1 MDIIEKLEKQ
11 YMEELS
17 QGREIPEFRPGDNIA
32 VNVRVKEG
40 SRERI
45 QTFEGVC
52 ISRSGEGLNKNFT
65 VRKISYGEGVE
76 RVFSIFS
83 PLIESIKVIK
93 KGRVRRSKLYYLRSR
108 RGKSARIAERQDLHS
123 KKSDKEKNEESADLA
138 EVPEEESAKEE

>member
-11 YMEELS
+11 YVDELS
-17 QGREIPEFRPGDNIA
+17 QGKEIPEFRPGDNIA

-45 QTFEGVC
+45 QIFEGVC
-52 ISRSGEGLNKNFT
+52 ISRSGEGLNQNFT

-76 RVFSIFS
+76 RVFSLLS

-93 KGRVRRSKLYYLRSR
+93 RGKVRRSKLYYLRSR
-108 RGKSARIAERQDLHS
+108 RGK
-123 KKSDKEKNEESADLA
+123 
-138 EVPEEESAKEE
+138 

>member
-11 YMEELS
+11 YVDELS
-17 QGREIPEFRPGDNIA
+17 QGKEIPEFRPGDNIA

-45 QTFEGVC
+45 QIFEGVC
-52 ISRSGEGLNKNFT
+52 ISRSGEGLNQNFT

-76 RVFSIFS
+76 RVFSLLS

-93 KGRVRRSKLYYLRSR
+93 KGKVRRSKLYYLRSR
-108 RGKSARIAERQDLHS
+108 RGKSARIAERQDLYS
-123 KKSDKEKNEESADLA
+123 KKSDKEKEESADLA

>member
-76 RVFSIFS
+76 RVFSLFS
-83 PLIESIKVIK
+83 PLVESLKVIK
-93 KGRVRRSKLYYLRSR
+93 KGRVRRSKLYYLRKLS
-108 RGKSARIAERQDLHS
+108 GKAANIRQKL
-123 KKSDKEKNEESADLA
+123 
-138 EVPEEESAKEE
+138 

>member
-11 YMEELS
+11 YTEELS
-17 QGREIPEFRPGDNIA
+17 QGKEIPEFRPGDNIA

-76 RVFSIFS
+76 RVFSLFS
-83 PLIESIKVIK
+83 PLVESLKVIK

-108 RGKSARIAERQDLHS
+108 RGKSARIAERQDLYS
-123 KKSDKEKNEESADLA
+123 KKSDKEKEESADLA

>member
-11 YMEELS
+11 YVDELS
-17 QGREIPEFRPGDNIA
+17 QGKEIPEFRPGDNIA

-45 QTFEGVC
+45 QIFEGVC
-52 ISRSGEGLNKNFT
+52 ISRSGEGLNQNFT

-76 RVFSIFS
+76 RVFSLLS

-93 KGRVRRSKLYYLRSR
+93 RGKVRRSKLYYLRSR
-108 RGKSARIAERQDLHS
+108 RGKSARIAERQDLYS
-123 KKSDKEKNEESADLA
+123 KKSDKEKEESADLA

>member
-11 YMEELS
+11 YVDELS
-17 QGREIPEFRPGDNIA
+17 QGKEIPEFRPGDNIA

-45 QTFEGVC
+45 QIFEGVC
-52 ISRSGEGLNKNFT
+52 ISRSGEGLNQNFT

-76 RVFSIFS
+76 RVFSLLS

-93 KGRVRRSKLYYLRSR
+93 KGKVRRSKLYYLRSR
-108 RGKSARIAERQDLHS
+108 RGKSARIAERQDLYL
-123 KKSDKEKNEESADLA
+123 KKSDKEKEESADLA

>member
-11 YMEELS
+11 YTEELS
-17 QGREIPEFRPGDNIA
+17 QGKEIPEFRAGDNIA
-32 VNVRVKEG
+32 VNVLIKEG

-52 ISRSGEGLNKNFT
+52 ISRSGEGLNQNFT

-76 RVFSIFS
+76 RVFSFFS

-93 KGRVRRSKLYYLRSR
+93 KGKVRRSKLYYLRSR
-108 RGKSARIAERQDLHS
+108 RGKSARIAERQDINL
-123 KKSDKEKNEESADLA
+123 KKSDKEKNEESADLT